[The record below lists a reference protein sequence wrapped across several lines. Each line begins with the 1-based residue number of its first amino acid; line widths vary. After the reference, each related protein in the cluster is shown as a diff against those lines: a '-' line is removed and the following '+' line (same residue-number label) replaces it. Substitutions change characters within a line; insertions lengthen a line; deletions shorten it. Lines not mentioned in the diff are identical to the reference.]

1 MKPHPS
7 IKFVALGLFGIAG
20 FFAGRISSPAPG
32 SGADSSVDSKSLR
45 TTPRMVGE
53 IAGSKE
59 KSRTVRATRTGS
71 PVSPDRLVRLE
82 SILRNESALDRNRAL
97 LAFIDQL
104 APDDFPEAIEH
115 FRSLGLD
122 DNRNGDLALLL
133 SAWAKTDPLT
143 AVTYARENMR
153 GGFATNTI
161 LTTWATND
169 PAAAIQWATANHE
182 GEGGNRFFAG
192 IIRGLAASDPARA
205 TDLLASMPRG
215 DERGD
220 ALEEMVPHV
229 LQGGPNAAQ
238 MWVSNIGDE
247 VLRNSLM
254 MEMAEPMADKD
265 PKSTA
270 EWLLANPGEAS
281 NRRSDDVFERWA
293 EKDPQAALA
302 SFATLPAGEF
312 RSNALEGIVGTLA
325 EQDPKAAAAM
335 LDRYPND
342 VTEDVVQSVVWDSL
356 QNDPV
361 TAVNQIARLTDEG
374 QRDRMYSRALGRW
387 MERDPGGVDAWLQQ
401 NPVSENVLNQLARQ
415 QDRNRQ

>member
-1 MKPHPS
+1 MK
-7 IKFVALGLFGIAG
+7 
-20 FFAGRISSPAPG
+20 
-32 SGADSSVDSKSLR
+32 
-45 TTPRMVGE
+45 
-53 IAGSKE
+53 
-59 KSRTVRATRTGS
+59 
-71 PVSPDRLVRLE
+71 LE

-104 APDDFPEAIEH
+104 APEDFPEAIEH
-115 FRSLGLD
+115 FRGLGLG
-122 DNRNGDLALLL
+122 DNRNGDLGLLL
-133 SAWAKTDPLT
+133 SAWAKSDPLT
-143 AVTYARENMR
+143 AITYARENLR

-169 PAAAIQWATANHE
+169 PESAIQWATANHE

-192 IIRGLAASDPARA
+192 IIRGLASSDPARA
-205 TDLLASMPRG
+205 TDLLTSMPRG
-215 DERGD
+215 DERGE
-220 ALEEMVPHV
+220 ALQEMVPHV
-229 LQGGPNAAQ
+229 LQGGPDAAQ
-238 MWVSNIGDE
+238 TWVSKIDDE

-254 MEMAEPMADKD
+254 HQMAEPMADKD

-281 NRRSDDVFERWA
+281 TRRSDEVFERWA

-302 SFATLPAGEF
+302 SFAALPAGEF
-312 RSNALEGIVGTLA
+312 RTKALEGIVGKIA

-387 MERDPGGVDAWLQQ
+387 MEQDPGGAGSWLQQ
-401 NPVSENVLNQLARQ
+401 NPVSENVMNRLARQ
-415 QDRNRQ
+415 QERRQQ